1 MYAKDVLEHSRIFF
15 KNQWCFIFIFHLFC
29 SLKRETMVSG
39 AIKQTDGWE
48 LIFGQH
54 PFILLLNAGQIF
66 CFGVFCV
73 IPHTGILFDCSWW
86 HLRISVVALCV
97 VMVSISLG
105 QPFNHCRSCR
115 DLGAPIKIHGDTGV
129 LGQREAQ
136 KDLNCY
142 LGFLFLFFCC
152 YYIFVATFSW
162 TMDWYQ
168 QGVGVMPISVL
179 QTVRIFSNWSS
190 VLWT

>member
-1 MYAKDVLEHSRIFF
+1 MSRNIPVSSL
-15 KNQWCFIFIFHLFC
+15 KTSGALSLF
-29 SLKRETMVSG
+29 STFSVFLKRETGVWCY
-39 AIKQTDGWE
+39 QTNRWVGIDIWTTSFH
-48 LIFGQH
+48 LVAKCWSDF
-54 PFILLLNAGQIF
+54 F

-73 IPHTGILFDCSWW
+73 IPHTGILFYCLWW

-97 VMVSISLG
+97 VMLSISLG
-105 QPFNHCRSCR
+105 QPFNHCRRCR

-142 LGFLFLFFCC
+142 LGFLFLFLCC
-152 YYIFVATFSW
+152 CYIFVATFSW
-162 TMDWYQ
+162 TIDWYH
-168 QGVGVMPISVL
+168 QGIWVMPISVL
-179 QTVRIFSNWSS
+179 QTARIFSNWSS